1 MKENIPTEWENNLW
15 KRLQEEL
22 AITESDANDCI
33 AILKDEIREI
43 FKEMIDLYYDPTEA
57 ELIANIIFESRNID
71 KLF

>member
-33 AILKDEIREI
+33 AILKDEIRIFTEELKEKVFLAERHREI
-43 FKEMIDLYYDPTEA
+43 INKILK
-57 ELIANIIFESRNID
+57 SRNID
-71 KLF
+71 KL